1 MKHKLTI
8 LLLFLTTIGYAQN
21 DRQDKYDRHYRQLVK
36 DFYRQLFKESVTVKE
51 LDEIWQFGEYENS
64 ELKKK
69 QSVSDTEQSELMKS
83 VKNKYFD
90 ELTNK
95 LTIKEIEKVIDM
107 SELSTDG
114 YEFGIILELALSKK
128 YSVYFDLDSDI
139 PGKIERI
146 YLKDA
151 IEIGSKENHYPK
163 EQLFRPGT
171 INDTDGYT
179 NLREKPDSKSKIV
192 GRLKTNELFFYSPIG
207 DSDWYPVKKEETSKI
222 LGYIHKTRITKY
234 SNLPKLVKRK
244 VDKIRGGC

>member
-8 LLLFLTTIGYAQN
+8 FLLFLTTLGYAQN
-21 DRQDKYDRHYRQLVK
+21 DRQDKYDIHYRQLVK

-51 LDEIWQFGEYENS
+51 LADIWVFGEYEYS
-64 ELKKK
+64 ELKKQ
-69 QSVSDTEQSELMKS
+69 QSVNDTEKSELMKS

-95 LTIKEIEKVIDM
+95 LTINEIVKLIDI

-114 YEFGIILELALSKK
+114 YDFGIILELPLSKN
-128 YSVYFDLDSDI
+128 YSVFFELDADI
-139 PGKIERI
+139 PGKIEGI
-146 YLKDA
+146 YLMDA
-151 IEIGSKENHYPK
+151 IDIGGKEKDYPK
-163 EQLFRPGT
+163 EQLFRPAI
-171 INDTDGYT
+171 INDTDGYS

-207 DSDWYPVKKEETSKI
+207 NSDWYPVKKEETSEI

-234 SNLPKLVKRK
+234 SNLPQLIKLK